1 MKKSAAFIFLLGLFA
16 LLRQFEITTS
26 AINSE
31 PIILTGT
38 ILITAYLLAL
48 SLKNIKFPK
57 LTGYMILGMIV
68 GPMALNYLNHETLG
82 ELKFLENMALSF
94 IAITAG
100 GELKYKRIKKHIKTV
115 ISLIA
120 GQVVFVFLGLFL
132 LLVFLAPY
140 IPFFSQ
146 LDYDMMIGF
155 AILFSGTAVSTSPA
169 TTMGI
174 ITELKS
180 EGTITNI
187 VLAVTVLKSILLV
200 LIFPAL
206 VVWSKLY
213 LIKDAVFNMN
223 ILSRVLAEIGS
234 SIILGVFLGFFII
247 WYLKSIKSNLSIFLL
262 GVVIIITEASSLY
275 GVEILLT
282 SIITGIIVENFS
294 DAGELLI
301 KNIEKSSL
309 PFYII
314 FFSFAGAS
322 LHLDTLKKALGLTLF
337 LVLARMVLL
346 YLGNL
351 TGAVFVKAN
360 EYLKHK
366 SWLGFIAQAGIA
378 VGLGTII
385 ENTFPGRVGLDFKTI
400 LLATVVINELIG
412 PIFLKY
418 ILIKS
423 NEAQIKS

>member
-48 SLKNIKFPK
+48 SLKKIKFPK

-100 GELKYKRIKKHIKTV
+100 GELKYTRIKKHIKTV
-115 ISLIA
+115 VSLIA

-132 LLVFLAPY
+132 LLVFFAPY

-146 LDYDMMIGF
+146 LDYDIMIGF
-155 AILFSGTAVSTSPA
+155 AILFSGTAVSKSPA

-180 EGTITNI
+180 KGTITEI

-200 LIFPAL
+200 LVFPAL
-206 VVWSKLY
+206 IMWSKLY

-223 ILSRVLAEIGS
+223 MLSRVMTEIGS
-234 SIILGVFLGFFII
+234 SIILGVILGFFII
-247 WYLKSIKSNLSIFLL
+247 WYLKSIKTNLSIFLL

-337 LVLARMVLL
+337 LVLARMALL

-360 EYLKHK
+360 DFLKHK
-366 SWLGFIAQAGIA
+366 SWLGFVGQAGIA